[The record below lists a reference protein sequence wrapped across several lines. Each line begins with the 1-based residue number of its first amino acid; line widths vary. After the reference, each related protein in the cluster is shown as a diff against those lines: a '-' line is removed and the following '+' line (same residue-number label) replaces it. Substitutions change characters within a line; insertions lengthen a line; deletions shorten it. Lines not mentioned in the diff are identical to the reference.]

1 MIRTLALTLFATL
14 APSLALAQ
22 QAPVATTPAPPPTAP
37 APTQLTSPAPTQLTS
52 PAELSPAATPS
63 TAATTPAPPR
73 AREPAPPFASWPV
86 RVHLSMPLG
95 STFGHDH
102 LQGFTWGFR
111 GTLQVYPTPG
121 FRWVGIGGFAEML
134 LDAETRQYTTF
145 GGVLSGPVASWS
157 WGDLRAAGTAGAR
170 YRGDADPRGAAL
182 ELGAQIE
189 LVLPAYL
196 YDLSLGLRVDT
207 MIDETG
213 LVATSLMV
221 DVDLAVLVLML
232 GAAGIR

>member
-1 MIRTLALTLFATL
+1 MNRTLAITLFAAL
-14 APSLALAQ
+14 LPSLALAQ
-22 QAPVATTPAPPPTAP
+22 EAPVATTPTAP
-37 APTQLTSPAPTQLTS
+37 APTQLTSPAEP
-52 PAELSPAATPS
+52 PPAAAPPTAASS
-63 TAATTPAPPR
+63 TAATTPATPPR
-73 AREPAPPFASWPV
+73 ARASSPPFASWPV

-134 LDAETRQYTTF
+134 LDAETRHYTTF
-145 GGVLSGPVASWS
+145 GGVLSGPLASWS

-221 DVDLAVLVLML
+221 DVDLAVLFLML

>member
-1 MIRTLALTLFATL
+1 MTRTLAITLFAAL
-14 APSLALAQ
+14 LPSLALAQ
-22 QAPVATTPAPPPTAP
+22 EAPVATTPTAP
-37 APTQLTSPAPTQLTS
+37 ATTQLTS
-52 PAELSPAATPS
+52 PAELPPTAAPS
-63 TAATTPAPPR
+63 TAATAPATSPR
-73 AREPAPPFASWPV
+73 ARESSPPFASWPV